1 MNTEQ
6 QLDAFASD
14 EDLQHLLQELENL
27 PPEQRN
33 DVVKRV
39 PAMLQSMIALFEAEL
54 KSRSVKN
61 PEDVAQRLVVA
72 LAHYFGGLQTYIPRN
87 EKLAKELRNIRIFK
101 AHKGPNIDQLARE
114 FGLTPMQIYSIV
126 SEQLAAEKARRQYK
140 LF

>member
-1 MNTEQ
+1 MKTEQ
-6 QLDAFASD
+6 QLDAFASH

-39 PAMLQSMIALFEAEL
+39 PAMLQSMIALFESEL
-54 KSRSVKN
+54 KSRNVKN

-87 EKLAKELRNIRIFK
+87 EKLEKELRNIRIFK
-101 AHKGPNIDQLARE
+101 AHKGPNIDQLARD

-126 SEQLAAEKARRQYK
+126 SEQLAAEKARRQYR